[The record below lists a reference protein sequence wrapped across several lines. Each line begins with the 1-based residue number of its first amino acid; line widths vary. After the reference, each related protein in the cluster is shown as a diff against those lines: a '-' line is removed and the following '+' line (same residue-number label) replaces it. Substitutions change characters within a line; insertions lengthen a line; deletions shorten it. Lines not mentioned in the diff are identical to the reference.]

1 MLKALKIQE
10 KRKQYAWASSPGEG
24 VSLNYAN
31 TRLEL
36 FYADKE
42 TTINTNSLFNTL
54 TERP

>member
-54 TERP
+54 IERP